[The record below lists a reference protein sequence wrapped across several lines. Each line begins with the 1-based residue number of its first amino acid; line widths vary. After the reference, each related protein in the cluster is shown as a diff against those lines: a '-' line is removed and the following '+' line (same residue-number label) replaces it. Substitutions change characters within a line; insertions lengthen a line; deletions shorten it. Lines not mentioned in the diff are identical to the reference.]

1 MMYST
6 LLLALVIVSAI
17 ALGFAYCHGRD
28 LFGAIKARR
37 ALRQATAERDA
48 AKTDH
53 KKTAAECVRLAALLS
68 EAEKKRCEALAR
80 VGTQAESIKS
90 MDADIKQY
98 RETIYKRN
106 AELDTA
112 SDVNSVLLAAQASFE
127 REIQALTLRCETIS
141 KEAQEKQRTAAIL
154 QATSNERIDELN
166 GRLNEWTQKWI
177 ALREYVA

>member
-53 KKTAAECVRLAALLS
+53 KKTAAECVRLAALLGTTT
-68 EAEKKRCEALAR
+68 ADKLAALAR

-90 MDADIKQY
+90 MDADIRQH
-98 RETIYKRN
+98 RETIFKRN

-112 SDVNSVLLAAQASFE
+112 RDVNSVLLAAQASFE
-127 REIQALTLRCETIS
+127 REIQALTLRVETVT

-154 QATSNERIDELN
+154 QATSNERIDELAAKVK
-166 GRLNEWTQKWI
+166 GFK
-177 ALREYVA
+177 AYAASV